1 MRKFMVLFKGC
12 KLLQLM
18 PNPPK
23 GYVVL
28 LTSISHENISKELNK
43 WETALPS
50 RPKAD
55 GKFDIY
61 VSEEEWATYIGELN
75 FSTR

>member
-1 MRKFMVLFKGC
+1 
-12 KLLQLM
+12 M
-18 PNPPK
+18 PTLPED
-23 GYVVL
+23 YVL
-28 LTSISHENISKELNK
+28 LLASVSHENVLQELRK

-61 VSEEEWATYIGELN
+61 VSKEELATCSEN
-75 FSTR
+75 